1 MTPVNDNPRLALVIG
16 SGSVKCAAALG
27 LMNVLQRE
35 KIGVNLVVGCSGGA
49 LYAASIALG
58 WPVEEIIE
66 KTINLWTRRV
76 TEKRSRKAV
85 LQIVLPGLFHF
96 NEHFGLIDE
105 RRLNQQL
112 HDAFGEASFSQ
123 TRIPLHIA
131 ATDFFDGE
139 QVVLSNGLIWEA
151 IRASL
156 SIPYIFPPYPVAGRA
171 LIDGYQSDPLPVGI
185 AIREGVDIILAMGF
199 ESPYQERVNSLMRY
213 NFQISSVTS
222 NNLLKTNFAFHNL
235 AHHSEIIPILPEFGQ
250 RIRLFDTEKIP
261 TIIDE
266 GEKAAEQAMPYL
278 KRLLSE
284 TGALG

>member
-1 MTPVNDNPRLALVIG
+1 MTPEKENTRLALVIG

-27 LMNVLQRE
+27 LMKVLQRE

-58 WPVEEIIE
+58 WPVEETIE

-96 NEHFGLIDE
+96 NERFGLIDD

-112 HDAFGEASFSQ
+112 HDAFGEASFSD
-123 TRIPLHIA
+123 THIPLHIA
-131 ATDFFDGE
+131 ATDFFNGE
-139 QVVLSNGLIWEA
+139 QVVLSSGLIWEA

-156 SIPYIFPPYPVAGRA
+156 SIPYIFSPFRVSGRA

-185 AIREGVDIILAMGF
+185 AIKEGVDIILAMGF
-199 ESPYQERVNSLMRY
+199 DSPYQERVNSLMRY

-235 AHHSEIIPILPEFGQ
+235 AHHSEIIPILPEFHQ
-250 RIRLFDTEKIP
+250 KIRLFDTDKIP
-261 TIIDE
+261 YIIDE